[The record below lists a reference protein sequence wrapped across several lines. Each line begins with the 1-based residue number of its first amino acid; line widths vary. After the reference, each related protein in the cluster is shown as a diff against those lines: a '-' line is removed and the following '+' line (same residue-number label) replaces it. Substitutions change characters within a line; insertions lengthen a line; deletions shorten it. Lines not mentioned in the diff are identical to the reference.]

1 MVMVLLIYMYI
12 YNMFVPLLREYLFFK
27 DLLVVSEDSKI
38 SKLLRR
44 LCREDDYDHLVV
56 LCKQVQEGI
65 VAPENQRYIRRNLET
80 ICESLLDFLHSGP
93 GQEVKQQIAKCLGRI
108 GYVVEQ
114 DFKRYA

>member
-1 MVMVLLIYMYI
+1 M
-12 YNMFVPLLREYLFFK
+12 
-27 DLLVVSEDSKI
+27 DLLVSEDSRI

-44 LCREDDYDHLVV
+44 LCREDDYDHLIV

-80 ICESLLDFLHSGP
+80 ICESLLDFLYSGP
-93 GQEVKQQIAKCLGRI
+93 GQEVKQQIVKCLGRI

-114 DFKRYA
+114 DFKRYASS

>member
-1 MVMVLLIYMYI
+1 
-12 YNMFVPLLREYLFFK
+12 MFVPVLWGFCFLKR
-27 DLLVVSEDSKI
+27 DLLVSEDSKI

-44 LCREDDYDHLVV
+44 LCREDDYDHFV

-93 GQEVKQQIAKCLGRI
+93 GQEAKQQVAKCLGRI